1 MTTPLFYVDNTPY
14 SQDDCERSVAPLAGS
29 EPVHN
34 PASCR
39 LAVCLQDTAHWLA
52 LCLWLKPLGASVL
65 PIHPGTPRKAAKTLA
80 IDTGCSHF
88 LFGDNLRDSAP
99 EALEALTNSAQS
111 NGGELI
117 QLSSGTTGKPKTI
130 TRSWRDIDRELTAY
144 VDHFTEAQPLTPV
157 VACPV
162 THSYGLICGVLA
174 ALERGA
180 TPHVVTNLNPRF
192 ILSRLRSV
200 PEHLLYASPT
210 LVSLLIRILP
220 PSETLH
226 TVMLS
231 GAPLP
236 APVLNQL
243 RGRCQRLCQQYGCS
257 EAGCVALTANVT
269 EPGLLGTPLP
279 HISLQAG
286 TSAEQ
291 PDDVLITIKSSG
303 QHINTRDLGYFD
315 AHGQLHFLARTDDTI
330 NVAGINVYPGAVED
344 VYLSYPGIREAV
356 AYKQA
361 DSFAGE
367 RVCLRFVADSE
378 LDIDQLK
385 QWSREHLSP
394 HQVPVVIEHAE
405 TSPRLP
411 NGKVSRRLLSE
422 APANT
427 LAAEV
432 PA

>member
-1 MTTPLFYVDNTPY
+1 MTSPLFYVDNTPY
-14 SQDDCERSVAPLAGS
+14 SQDDCDRIVAPLVGS
-29 EPVHN
+29 GPFQS

-65 PIHPGTPRKAAKTLA
+65 PIHPGTPRQAAQTLA
-80 IDTGCSHF
+80 KETGCSHL
-88 LFGDNLRDSAP
+88 LFGDNLRDAAP
-99 EALEALTNSAQS
+99 EPIESSATPVQS
-111 NGGELI
+111 KGGELI

-130 TRSWRDIDRELTAY
+130 ARSWRDIDRELSAY

-192 ILSRLRSV
+192 ILSQLRSV

-243 RGRCQRLCQQYGCS
+243 RERCQRLCQQYGCS
-257 EAGCVALTANVT
+257 EAGCVALTPNVT
-269 EPGLLGTPLP
+269 TPGLLGTPLP
-279 HISLQAG
+279 HVTLDAG
-286 TSAEQ
+286 TSEEQ
-291 PDDVLITIKSSG
+291 PDDVLITIKGSG
-303 QHINTRDLGYFD
+303 QLINTRDLGYFD

-344 VYLSYPGIREAV
+344 VYLNYPGIREAV

-385 QWSREHLSP
+385 QWSRDHLSP
-394 HQVPVVIEHAE
+394 HQVPAFIEQVE
-405 TSPRLP
+405 TIPRLP

-422 APANT
+422 APAHT